1 VKPGTIYVIGA
12 GISGL
17 SAAVSLAARGAHV
30 EVIEAA
36 PHAGGRCRS
45 YYDPQLRQTIDNGN
59 HLILSGNNSVNA
71 FLRIIG
77 AQHRFIEPRQT
88 EFAFAEPAAGKHW
101 TIRPNNGPIPW
112 WILDRNRRVPGTRAR
127 DYFSF
132 AAAMCGRRSAA
143 SQPYNGML
151 GRRLIRPLLLAALNT
166 EPVGASSPLITAILR
181 ETLAKGGKAWR
192 PRIASPTLAAA
203 FIDPA
208 VEFIRQNGGS
218 VRFGERLQQFA
229 YDGNRVRGLELSGRT
244 LQLAEKDRVI
254 LAVPPWAATSLVPG
268 ISAPDEFRAIVSIHF
283 GIAPPA
289 GVPAITGV
297 IGRTTEWIFA
307 FPGRM
312 SVTIS
317 NADRLLDRDREE
329 IASLCWR
336 DIAAVFSLPAEL
348 PPWQVVKERRA
359 TFAAIP
365 EQESKRPGARTRW
378 DNLFLAGDWTDTG
391 LPAAIEG
398 AVRSGMKGA
407 DLAFSSERVK

>member
-1 VKPGTIYVIGA
+1 VRPGIVYVIGG

-17 SAAVSLAARGAHV
+17 SAAVALAARGARV

-36 PHAGGRCRS
+36 PAAGGRCRS
-45 YYDPQLRQTIDNGN
+45 YYDPQLQQTIDNGN
-59 HLILSGNNSVNA
+59 HLILSGNDSVNE

-77 AQHRFIEPRQT
+77 TQNRFIEPSQT

-101 TIRPNNGPIPW
+101 TIRPNNGPVPW

-127 DYFSF
+127 DYFSV
-132 AAAMCGRRSAA
+132 AA
-143 SQPYNGML
+143 SIFGRGNAASRSCNGIL

-166 EPVGASSPLITAILR
+166 EPEAASVPLIAAVLR

-192 PRIASPTLAAA
+192 PRIASPTLSAA
-203 FIDPA
+203 FVDPA
-208 VEFIRQNGGS
+208 VEFIRRKGGS
-218 VRFGERLQQFA
+218 VRFGQRLQRLV
-229 YDGNRVRGLELSGRT
+229 YGGRRVTALELSGRT
-244 LQLAEKDRVI
+244 VELTEQDCVI
-254 LAVPPWAATSLVPG
+254 LAVPPWAAASLVPG
-268 ISAPDEFRAIVSIHF
+268 ITAPDEFRAIISVHF

-297 IGRTTEWIFA
+297 IDRTAEWIFA
-307 FPGRM
+307 FGDRI

-317 NADRLLDRDREE
+317 NADRLLDGDRKE
-329 IASLCWR
+329 IATLCWS
-336 DIAAVFSLPAEL
+336 DVAAVFSLPAEL

-365 EQESKRPGARTRW
+365 EQEGKRPGARTRW
-378 DNLFLAGDWTDTG
+378 NNLFLAGDWTDTG

-398 AVRSGMKGA
+398 AVRSGMQVA
-407 DLAFSSERVK
+407 RLAFASARV